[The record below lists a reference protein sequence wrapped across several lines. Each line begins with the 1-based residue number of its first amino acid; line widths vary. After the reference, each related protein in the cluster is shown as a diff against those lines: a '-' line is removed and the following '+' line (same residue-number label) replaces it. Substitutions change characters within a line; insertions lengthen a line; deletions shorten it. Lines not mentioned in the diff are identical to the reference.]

1 MLFRSAGGECRH
13 RLRLGSDPGEV
24 GRQVGGGDVVTS
36 RAHLRRVEAG
46 QYPGPVAELL
56 TFLLPALPLL
66 ALLAALLFGHY
77 PGCEAIVRLS
87 ERIAAPPGTRDALR
101 RSTLPKPPRAFAP
114 AGGLLIALGLA
125 QRPPPFA
132 A

>member
-1 MLFRSAGGECRH
+1 MRRDSILAR
-13 RLRLGSDPGEV
+13 
-24 GRQVGGGDVVTS
+24 VT
-36 RAHLRRVEAG
+36 ALV
-46 QYPGPVAELL
+46 

-66 ALLAALLFGHY
+66 GLLLTLLLGHY

-87 ERIAAPPGTRDALR
+87 ERVVRRRRARDANR
-101 RSTLPKPPRAFAP
+101 RRALPKPPRASAP

-125 QRPPPFA
+125 QRPPPLTA

>member
-1 MLFRSAGGECRH
+1 M
-13 RLRLGSDPGEV
+13 
-24 GRQVGGGDVVTS
+24 T
-36 RAHLRRVEAG
+36 
-46 QYPGPVAELL
+46 ELV

-66 ALLAALLFGHY
+66 ALLLTLLLGHY

-87 ERIAAPPGTRDALR
+87 ERIAARRRTRDADR
-101 RSTLPKPPRAFAP
+101 RPPLPQPPRASAP

-125 QRPPPFA
+125 QRPPPLA

>member
-1 MLFRSAGGECRH
+1 MAQL
-13 RLRLGSDPGEV
+13 V
-24 GRQVGGGDVVTS
+24 
-36 RAHLRRVEAG
+36 
-46 QYPGPVAELL
+46 

-66 ALLAALLFGHY
+66 ALLATLLFGRY

-87 ERIAAPPGTRDALR
+87 ERIAGCLR
-101 RSTLPKPPRAFAP
+101 AARAAAGPSALPKPPRSFAP

-125 QRPPPFA
+125 QRPPPVA